1 MRGDPL
7 EIFGDGEA
15 TRDFIYVDDLCA
27 GILAAHERRDV
38 QGVLHLAS
46 ERETTIA
53 ALARLVL
60 DTVGSDS
67 EIVNRDRRRGEVER
81 NFAIARRA
89 GEVLGWRAEVAL
101 EDGIARTVAWFRET
115 ADVNTR

>member
-1 MRGDPL
+1 
-7 EIFGDGEA
+7 
-15 TRDFIYVDDLCA
+15 
-27 GILAAHERRDV
+27 
-38 QGVLHLAS
+38 LHLAS

-67 EIVNRDRRRGEVER
+67 EIVNLDRRRGEVER

-89 GEVLGWRAEVAL
+89 GEVLGWRAEVSL
-101 EDGIARTVAWFRET
+101 EEGIARTVAWFRET